1 MGESMTSKV
10 FGGTNSIY
18 LLAMIVALLPPAE
31 ARAGEPGNPNV
42 GRTFA
47 SDHCSECHAIKENEA
62 LSPNAGAPSFTSV
75 ANTPGMTGLA
85 LSAWLDTAHPTM
97 PNFILSK
104 QDRDDVIAYI
114 ISLKR
119 KAPE

>member
-10 FGGTNSIY
+10 FSGTKSHY
-18 LLAMIVALLPPAE
+18 VLAMTLALLTPVE
-31 ARAGEPGNPNV
+31 AHAGEPGNANV

-47 SDHCSECHAIKENEA
+47 LDHCSECHAVKENEA

-75 ANTPGMTGLA
+75 ANTSGMTGLA

-119 KAPE
+119 NAPQ

>member
-1 MGESMTSKV
+1 MTSRV
-10 FGGTNSIY
+10 STGTKSHY
-18 LLAMIVALLPPAE
+18 VLAMTLALFTPAK
-31 ARAGEPGNPNV
+31 AHAGEPGNADI
-42 GRTFA
+42 GRIFA
-47 SDHCSECHAIKENEA
+47 LDHCSECHAVKENEV

-75 ANTPGMTGLA
+75 ANTSGMTGLA

-104 QDRDDVIAYI
+104 QNRDDVIAYI

-119 KAPE
+119 QASQ

>member
-1 MGESMTSKV
+1 MTRKV
-10 FGGTNSIY
+10 FGGTKSYY
-18 LLAMIVALLPPAE
+18 LLAMTVALLTLAE
-31 ARAGEPGNPNV
+31 AHAAEPGNPNV
-42 GRTFA
+42 GHTFA
-47 SDHCSECHAIKENEA
+47 SDHCSECHAVNENEA
-62 LSPNAGAPSFTSV
+62 LSPNAGAPSFTSI
-75 ANTPGMTGLA
+75 ANTSGMTGLA

-119 KAPE
+119 KASQ